1 MRLYF
6 HNCNCISTN
15 AYCIFTWQIVFP
27 QLQIVFLPGRCR
39 HDEPRLLA
47 RRVRA
52 PSKRLILLNI
62 VVCRILRYFEET
74 TLPVKTLLEKSKAKQ
89 YPSNWY
95 LAHQPQSQHWG
106 SQKKIKENI
115 EQGVLFDCGLF
126 QSGCSGHFCDL
137 LSSYDCPI

>member
-1 MRLYF
+1 MQLYF
-6 HNCNCISTN
+6 HV
-15 AYCIFTWQIVFP
+15 WH
-27 QLQIVFLPGRCR
+27 IVFLPDRCR

-52 PSKRLILLNI
+52 PSKKLILLNI

-95 LAHQPQSQHWG
+95 LAHQPQSEHWG
-106 SQKKIKENI
+106 SQKKIKEKI
-115 EQGVLFDCGLF
+115 EHGVLLMCSVDYFDPGALDIF
-126 QSGCSGHFCDL
+126 VIHSPHMIVQSNQK
-137 LSSYDCPI
+137 

>member
-1 MRLYF
+1 MQLYF
-6 HNCNCISTN
+6 QV
-15 AYCIFTWQIVFP
+15 WQIVS
-27 QLQIVFLPGRCR
+27 LPGRCR
-39 HDEPRLLA
+39 HDEPHLRA

-52 PSKRLILLNI
+52 PSKIWILLNI

-95 LAHQPQSQHWG
+95 LAHQPQSQHWN

-115 EQGVLFDCGLF
+115 EQGVLLMCSVDYFNLGALDTF
-126 QSGCSGHFCDL
+126 VIYSPHIIVQSNQ
-137 LSSYDCPI
+137 